1 MSEKNDLK
9 KKKIGVL
16 MGGLSREREIS
27 LRSGRAVLAALRA
40 RGYDAVEIDVGR
52 DVPEKLLKEKV
63 EAAFVALHGRYG
75 EDGVIQGL
83 LEIMQIPYTGSGPL
97 PSAIGIDKDLTK
109 KLAAEAG
116 IRTPKWKAISKDDVG
131 AQQAAPLPLPVII
144 KPNREGSTIGM
155 SIVREPKEFR
165 PALEEAARYDGV
177 ILIEQF
183 ISGTEVT
190 VGIVNGKALPTLEI
204 VPKGGFYDYASK
216 YTKGM
221 TEYIIP
227 ARISEEARR
236 RVSEATE
243 KVFSLM
249 KLSGVAR
256 MDFIVDKSGD
266 DYFLEVNTIPGMT
279 ETSLVP
285 KAAAAAGLSFEDLC
299 EEILKGASL
308 KV

>member
-9 KKKIGVL
+9 NKKIGVL

-40 RGYDAVEIDVGR
+40 RGYDVVEIDVGR

-63 EAAFVALHGRYG
+63 EVAFVALHGRYG

-97 PSAIGIDKDLTK
+97 ASAIGIDKDLTK
-109 KLAAEAG
+109 KLAAGAG
-116 IRTPKWKAISKDDVG
+116 IRTPQWKAISKDDVG
-131 AQQAAPLPLPVII
+131 AGSPRRGGGTAPLPLPVII

-155 SIVREPKEFR
+155 SIVREPREFR
-165 PALEEAARYDGV
+165 PALEEAAQYDDL

-190 VGIVNGKALPTLEI
+190 VGIVNGKVLPTLEI

-236 RVSEATE
+236 RVSEVTE

-256 MDFIVDKSGD
+256 VDFIVDKAGE

-285 KAAAAAGLSFEDLC
+285 KAAAAAGVSF
-299 EEILKGASL
+299 
-308 KV
+308 